1 MAVPNS
7 ASITSERTLA
17 SLWQRAHALAEP
29 VCLRTQD
36 GRRLRVIYPGTAS
49 GRAGP
54 DFRNAVIASD
64 DGRIIRGD
72 VELHLRAPD
81 WYSHGHDVDPNYNG
95 VVLHVV
101 LQSKGETRSE
111 QQSGLQTPV
120 AEIAPLMELTEELP
134 PPVLPSA
141 EHVGEALDRAGD
153 ERFRLRSQGYAE
165 EIRERDPAQTL
176 YEAIMEALGYAS
188 NRPPFKRLASRVPI
202 SLLTE
207 LRDEP
212 ETSRRLALEAM
223 LIRAS
228 GLMSLVEP
236 EERAREL
243 RALSK
248 HLPRVRPIPANK
260 LAAVQDQAG
269 KSSCEA
275 YRRGR
280 SPAEQAHGSR
290 ARARARRQY
299 PLRLPRVPHRLA
311 DRSRVHRASK
321 GRGHGGERGAALPAC
336 QRRGPGLG
344 PSAREVLGYIS
355 SLPGVAGQR
364 GDERDEAAPGDSKER
379 DIGGQTPAGVDA
391 PIQEYDPWDVGV
403 IALGPGRRAV
413 RARRSASSLGARPI
427 RSHWARSMVAV
438 D

>member
-1 MAVPNS
+1 
-7 ASITSERTLA
+7 
-17 SLWQRAHALAEP
+17 
-29 VCLRTQD
+29 
-36 GRRLRVIYPGTAS
+36 
-49 GRAGP
+49 
-54 DFRNAVIASD
+54 
-64 DGRIIRGD
+64 
-72 VELHLRAPD
+72 
-81 WYSHGHDVDPNYNG
+81 
-95 VVLHVV
+95 
-101 LQSKGETRSE
+101 
-111 QQSGLQTPV
+111 
-120 AEIAPLMELTEELP
+120 MELTEELP

-260 LAAVQDQAG
+260 WRLFRIRPANHPVRRIAGAAHLLSRHMD
-269 KSSCEA
+269 
-275 YRRGR
+275 RGLVPGLEDSILYG
-280 SPAEQAHGSR
+280 SPGSLIDSLT
-290 ARARARRQY
+290 A
-299 PLRLPRVPHRLA
+299 PGCIG
-311 DRSRVHRASK
+311 ASK

>member
-7 ASITSERTLA
+7 ASITSERALA

-260 LAAVQDQAG
+260 WRLFRIRPANHPVRRIAGVAHLLSRHMDRGLVPGLEDSILYGSPGSLIDSLTAPGCIGRARAADMAVNVVLPFLHANAG
-269 KSSCEA
+269 V
-275 YRRGR
+275 RGSDRLRERCLDIYHR
-280 SPAEQAHGSR
+280 SPALQDNEVTREMKRLLAIPKRGISG
-290 ARARARRQY
+290 ARRQ
-299 PLRLPRVPHRLA
+299 
-311 DRSRVHRASK
+311 
-321 GRGHGGERGAALPAC
+321 
-336 QRRGPGLG
+336 QGLMH
-344 PSAREVLGYIS
+344 LY
-355 SLPGVAGQR
+355 
-364 GDERDEAAPGDSKER
+364 
-379 DIGGQTPAGVDA
+379 
-391 PIQEYDPWDVGV
+391 
-403 IALGPGRRAV
+403 
-413 RARRSASSLGARPI
+413 
-427 RSHWARSMVAV
+427 RSMTLGTSA
-438 D
+438 